1 MDTLGRVESGNV
13 DNISVKDLSMPYGL
27 RTDYNKLTTDT
38 KTYYESNDALFI
50 ELGDTYRLDEYKS
63 NLNENTYNKTK
74 KQIYSHINTY
84 LKEVFNMV
92 NENGF
97 MYDRDSY

>member
-27 RTDYNKLTTDT
+27 RTDYNKLITDT

-50 ELGDTYRLDEYKS
+50 ELGDTY
-63 NLNENTYNKTK
+63 
-74 KQIYSHINTY
+74 
-84 LKEVFNMV
+84 
-92 NENGF
+92 
-97 MYDRDSY
+97 